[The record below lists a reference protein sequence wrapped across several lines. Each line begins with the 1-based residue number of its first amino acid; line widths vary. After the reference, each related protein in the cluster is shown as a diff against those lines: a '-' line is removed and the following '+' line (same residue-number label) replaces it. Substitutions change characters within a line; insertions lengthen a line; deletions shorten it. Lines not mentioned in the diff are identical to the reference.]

1 VLRFDARR
9 RRGVTILR
17 CRLALLV
24 LVVLVATG
32 SSASA
37 RRYGSVGPLA
47 SCSGTPVHLEPL
59 PASGGLSK
67 LPWVQALAHR
77 AGIVGL
83 IFGYDPKLQTD
94 VARPTFALWTGG
106 VAPAGG
112 PAMKVLWIVRNPHA
126 AIDLVVRGQKIGG
139 RRSFVVAR
147 GVIAQD
153 ASSAPAQGFEY
164 PSIVNIPSPGC
175 WRLTV
180 RSGAVVG
187 SLVVAAYRA

>member
-1 VLRFDARR
+1 
-9 RRGVTILR
+9 VTILR
-17 CRLALLV
+17 CRLV
-24 LVVLVATG
+24 LFVLVALVVAA

-37 RRYGSVGPLA
+37 GRYGSVAPRAL
-47 SCSGTPVHLEPL
+47 CSGTPVHLDPL

-77 AGIVGL
+77 SGIVGL

-94 VARPTFALWTGG
+94 AARPAFALWAGG

-126 AIDLVVRGQKIGG
+126 AINLVVSGRKIGG
-139 RRSFVVAR
+139 RRSFIVAR
-147 GVIAQD
+147 GAIVHD
-153 ASSAPAQGFEY
+153 ASLAPAQGLEY

-187 SLVVAAYRA
+187 SLVVAAYRP

>member
-1 VLRFDARR
+1 
-9 RRGVTILR
+9 VTILR
-17 CRLALLV
+17 GGLSFLA
-24 LVVLVATG
+24 LVVLVAAG

-37 RRYGSVGPLA
+37 GRYGSAGPLA
-47 SCSGTPVHLEPL
+47 SCGGTPVHLEPL

-77 AGIVGL
+77 SGIVGL
-83 IFGYDPKLQTD
+83 IFGYDPNLQTD
-94 VARPTFALWTGG
+94 VTRPTFALWTGG

-112 PAMKVLWIVRNPHA
+112 SAMKVLWIVRNPHA

-147 GVIAQD
+147 GGIVHD
-153 ASSAPAQGFEY
+153 ASTAPAEGFEY
-164 PSIVNIPSPGC
+164 PSIVNIPSAGC

-187 SLVVAAYRA
+187 SLIVAAYRP